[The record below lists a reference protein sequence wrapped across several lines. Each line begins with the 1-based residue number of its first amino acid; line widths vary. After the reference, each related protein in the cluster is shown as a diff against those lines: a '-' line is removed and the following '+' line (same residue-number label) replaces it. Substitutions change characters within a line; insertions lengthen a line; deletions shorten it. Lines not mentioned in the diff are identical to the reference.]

1 MKIIKKLIIIFCVII
16 GILIIFKI
24 SGLYEYTLKKM
35 YPLQH
40 LEYVEK
46 YSEEFG
52 VDKYYIYA
60 IIKAESNYD
69 TQASSHKGAQ
79 GLMQILPATAKEIA
93 SSLGMN
99 VTEENLYE
107 VETNIMLGTKYFAN
121 LQKSYNNVMLALAAY
136 NAGPRKCKQMDRRP
150 EVCKKMAQI

>member
-1 MKIIKKLIIIFCVII
+1 
-16 GILIIFKI
+16 
-24 SGLYEYTLKKM
+24 M

-40 LEYVEK
+40 QEYVEK

-121 LQKSYNNVMLALAAY
+121 LQKSSKINFEKGIFINNFGTRME
-136 NAGPRKCKQMDRRP
+136 K
-150 EVCKKMAQI
+150 